1 MKKIVIIGLGLVG
14 KALKAKI
21 DKVPGWEIQQIVKK
35 GRIFSASGQ
44 EIDSFDSESPDLE
57 RAIPK
62 GCDLVFL
69 AIPTYDKGQ
78 IAYRYIKHAVERGI
92 PVVTCEKGALSYF
105 WDNLETSIDK
115 IGYSATVGGGTRL
128 LPYLKQR
135 LHGRDDVVVHAVVN
149 GTLNYIFDEMAH
161 AGRSYGEA
169 VEEAQ
174 RLGYAEPGATDYL
187 EVLNGEIKDTVMK
200 TAILFNACMKKNK
213 AMRPD
218 DVALTL
224 LEKGD
229 LARLI
234 KESKNRRYIVS
245 FLPPGSVQENDI
257 IGGFQHESDG
267 WKIIAGFQAID
278 SNPLFLDWLPQGVNN
293 SVLMYEGNFGEDG
306 IYSLTGPGAGSKPTT
321 SSMIRDAKV
330 LLKYGHSN

>member
-1 MKKIVIIGLGLVG
+1 MKKIVIIGLGLIG
-14 KALKAKI
+14 KALKAKVE
-21 DKVPGWEIQQIVKK
+21 KVPGWEIQQIIEKDK
-35 GRIFSASGQ
+35 ILSGSGE
-44 EIDSFDSESPDLE
+44 EIGSYNPESPDLE
-57 RAIPK
+57 KLIPK

-69 AIPTYDKGQ
+69 AIPTFDKGQ
-78 IAYRYIKHAVERGI
+78 VAYRNIKYAVERGI
-92 PVVTCEKGALSYF
+92 PVVTCEKGGLSYN
-105 WDNLETSIDK
+105 WSDLEKFIGL

-187 EVLNGEIKDTVMK
+187 QVLNGEIKDTVMK
-200 TAILFNACMKKNK
+200 TAILFNVCMKKSK

-218 DVALTL
+218 DVSLKL
-224 LEKGD
+224 LEKDD

-245 FLPPGSVQENDI
+245 FLPPGSQQENDI
-257 IGGFQHESDG
+257 IGGFEHESDG
-267 WKIIAGFQAID
+267 WKISAGFQAID
-278 SNPLFLDWLPQGVNN
+278 SNPLFLNWLPRGVNN
-293 SVLMYEGNFGEDG
+293 SVLTYEGEFGEDG
-306 IYSLTGPGAGSKPTT
+306 IYTLYGPGAGAKPTT
-321 SSMIRDAKV
+321 SSMIRDAKI
-330 LLKYGHSN
+330 LLGFGHK

>member
-1 MKKIVIIGLGLVG
+1 MKKIVIIGLGLIG
-14 KALKAKI
+14 KALKAKVE
-21 DKVPGWEIQQIVKK
+21 KVPGWEILHIVEKD
-35 GRIFSASGQ
+35 RIFSGSGE
-44 EIDSFDSESPDLE
+44 EISSFDGASPNLDLF
-57 RAIPK
+57 IPK
-62 GCDLVFL
+62 DCDLAFL
-69 AIPTYDKGQ
+69 AIPTYDKGET
-78 IAYRYIKHAVERGI
+78 AYRYIRHAVERGI
-92 PVVTCEKGALSYF
+92 PVVTCEKGALSYN
-105 WDNLETSIDK
+105 WNNLEKFIGL

-135 LHGRDDVVVHAVVN
+135 LHGREDVVVHAVVN

-187 EVLNGEIKDTVMK
+187 QVLNGEIKDTVMK
-200 TAILFNACMKKNK
+200 TSILFNACMKKGK

-218 DVALTL
+218 DVSLKL
-224 LEKGD
+224 LEKDG

-245 FLPPGSVQENDI
+245 FLPPGSEQETDI
-257 IGGFQHESDG
+257 IGGFEHESEG
-267 WKIIAGFQAID
+267 WKICAGFQAID
-278 SNPLFLDWLPQGVNN
+278 SNPLFLNWLPRGVNN
-293 SVLMYEGNFGEDG
+293 SVLTYEGNFGEDG
-306 IYSLTGPGAGSKPTT
+306 IYTLYGPGAGAKPTT

-330 LLKYGHSN
+330 LLKYGHAN

>member
-1 MKKIVIIGLGLVG
+1 MTKKIVIIGLGLIG
-14 KALKAKI
+14 KALRAKVE
-21 DKVPGWEIQQIVKK
+21 KVPGWEIQQIVDK
-35 GRIFSASGQ
+35 GQILSGSGKEIGPFDTAS
-44 EIDSFDSESPDLE
+44 PKLE
-57 RAIPK
+57 FLIPEN
-62 GCDLVFL
+62 CDLAFL
-69 AIPTYDKGQ
+69 SIPTYDKGET
-78 IAYRYIKHAVERGI
+78 AYRYIKYAVEHGI

-105 WDNLETSIDK
+105 WADLEKFIGI

-149 GTLNYIFDEMAH
+149 GTLNYIFDEMAY

-187 EVLNGEIKDTVMK
+187 QVLNGEIKDTVMK
-200 TAILFNACMKKNK
+200 TTILFNVCMKKGK

-218 DVALTL
+218 DVSLKL

-245 FLPPGSVQENDI
+245 FLPPGSEQENDI
-257 IGGFQHESDG
+257 IGGFRHESDG
-267 WKIIAGFQAID
+267 WKISAGFQAID
-278 SNPLFLDWLPQGVNN
+278 SNPLFLNWLPRGVNN
-293 SVLMYEGNFGEDG
+293 SVLTYEGNFGEDG
-306 IYSLTGPGAGSKPTT
+306 IYSLYGPGAGAKPTT
-321 SSMIRDAKV
+321 SSMIRDAKL
-330 LLKYGHSN
+330 LLKFGHQ